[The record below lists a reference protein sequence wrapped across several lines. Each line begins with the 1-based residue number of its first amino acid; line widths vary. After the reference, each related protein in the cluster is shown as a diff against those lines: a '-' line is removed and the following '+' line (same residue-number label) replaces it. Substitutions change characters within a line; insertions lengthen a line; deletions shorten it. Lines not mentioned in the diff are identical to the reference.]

1 MTDIK
6 IIRAALNPTPPTP
19 TYLSAVQQADFNLI
33 HSEQFEKTKP
43 DWINHYTPTDKRQF
57 AHRHTIIKALASNP
71 ADQTAVTLALKIF
84 NCNKPIRLRCGSP
97 FCPYCRSLLQQT
109 AVNNAQQI
117 FSVSRNNHL
126 SFLTILLPVTY
137 TPDADAVAQ
146 AIVKCRKQIQY
157 IFAKNNFSHI
167 KFYGFAEVDI
177 KLAPLVKNQS
187 RAPEVLKELGFD
199 ITNNQP
205 AYLVHLH
212 AIVDLSNS
220 SESAF
225 RQSLL
230 NAYPGYYQVLFKPFH
245 TNKTKQKNIQ
255 YITNYMLKFLTVHAD
270 NIHADDVD
278 EEADYTY
285 FFEEQHIIDY
295 VKLIH
300 GLLPDKQTRSIK
312 ISKNC

>member
-1 MTDIK
+1 MSKLAKIK
-6 IIRAALNPTPPTP
+6 AKLQSVPAAPSYLTP
-19 TYLSAVQQADFNLI
+19 AQQAQFNLI
-33 HSEQFEKTKP
+33 HSNQFKAHKP
-43 DWINHYTPTDKRQF
+43 QWSKYFTPPHNSQL
-57 AHRHTIIKALASNP
+57 AHCRTIIKALASDP
-71 ADQTAVTLALKIF
+71 ADQAAVTLGLKIF
-84 NCNKPIRLRCGSP
+84 NCKKSRPCRSP

-109 AVNNAQQI
+109 AVDKAQQI
-117 FSVSRNNHL
+117 FSASRNNHL

-137 TPDADAVAQ
+137 TPDADVAAQ
-146 AIVKCRKQIQY
+146 AIDKCRKQIQY
-157 IFAKNNFSHI
+157 IFAKNNFTYI
-167 KFYGFAEVDI
+167 KLYGFTEVDI

-187 RAPEVLKELGFD
+187 RAPQVLKDLGF
-199 ITNNQP
+199 NAASNQP

-230 NAYPGYYQVLFKPFH
+230 NAYPGHYQVLFKPFH
-245 TNKTKQKNIQ
+245 ANKTKQQNIQ

-270 NIHADDVD
+270 NLHADDLD
-278 EEADYTY
+278 KDADYKY
-285 FFEEQHIIDY
+285 FFEEQDIRDY

-300 GLLPDKQTRSIK
+300 GLLANNQIRNLK

>member
-6 IIRAALNPTPPTP
+6 KIRAALNPTPPTP
-19 TYLSAVQQADFNLI
+19 TYLSTAQQAQFNLI

-43 DWINHYTPTDKRQF
+43 NWINVFKPPHSNQL
-57 AHRHTIIKALASNP
+57 AHCRTIIKALASNP
-71 ADQTAVTLALKIF
+71 ADQTAVALALKIF
-84 NCNKPIRLRCGSP
+84 NCKNSVRHRCHSP
-97 FCPYCRSLLQQT
+97 FCPFCRAQLQQT
-109 AVNNAQQI
+109 AVNNAQNI
-117 FSVSRNNHL
+117 FSASRNNHL

-137 TPDADAVAQ
+137 TPATDATHL
-146 AIVKCRKQIQY
+146 IKKCRKQIQH
-157 IFAKNNFSHI
+157 IFTKNNYSHI

-187 RAPEVLKELGFD
+187 RAPQVLKELGFD